1 MSKKQELGL
10 ARWRSAVGLPEVLFD
25 ISRRPGRRIKGW
37 GWQGAGQPSAFL
49 KLFLTSAG
57 GRLGTCI
64 SFRFVSVWRSQA
76 RGAVTGADMV
86 GDQLH
91 GLVDPSGTPLHG
103 CVVYQDKALPA
114 VVLGAA
120 EALSDVHSR
129 VFEGSD
135 PKVAT
140 VTGVDMVDDL
150 LRGSVDP
157 LGTPLHGCV
166 EYQEG
171 ILPASATGAVKA
183 LPCAAAPVCSG
194 QVHHDHV
201 PPGRAKKNKKQAT
214 RRQDRIQYILRKGK
228 AGRTADFSIKDHELF
243 QWLLARAAKSGK
255 TAALSN
261 ETKADVVGDQLRG
274 LVDPS
279 GTPLHGCV
287 VYQDE
292 ALPAVAPGVAEAL
305 SDVHSRV
312 FEGSDPEVATVT
324 GVDMVD
330 DLLRGSADPLGTP
343 LHGCVEYLGTA
354 VIEVEMGEI
363 EMEGAYARAAKVDI
377 IRGKEVN
384 MYNIVVHKVMA
395 ITDVVTIVA
404 ADSGAEIMDPVK
416 PESPC
421 TSRWKWGDP
430 RL

>member
-1 MSKKQELGL
+1 
-10 ARWRSAVGLPEVLFD
+10 
-25 ISRRPGRRIKGW
+25 
-37 GWQGAGQPSAFL
+37 
-49 KLFLTSAG
+49 
-57 GRLGTCI
+57 
-64 SFRFVSVWRSQA
+64 
-76 RGAVTGADMV
+76 MV

-201 PPGRAKKNKKQAT
+201 PPGRAKKNTKQAT
-214 RRQDRIQYILRKGK
+214 WRQDRIQYKLRKGK

-261 ETKADVVGDQLRG
+261 GTKADVVGDQLRS

-330 DLLRGSADPLGTP
+330 DLLRGS
-343 LHGCVEYLGTA
+343 
-354 VIEVEMGEI
+354 VIEVETGEI
-363 EMEGAYARAAKVDI
+363 GMEGDYARAAKVDI

-384 MYNIVVHKVMA
+384 MHNIVVDEVMA
-395 ITDVVTIVA
+395 ITDVLPLWLPTAVRRLWILSNQNLLA
-404 ADSGAEIMDPVK
+404 
-416 PESPC
+416 
-421 TSRWKWGDP
+421 P
-430 RL
+430 RVGYGGTQDFR